1 MGLQT
6 FGGLS
11 LCLGLKVLVFVLSA
25 VYPGITWGG
34 LIGFTAFKKVFVL
47 SADPATMGL
56 QIVGLS
62 ASNIII
68 MYCEIDS

>member
-25 VYPGITWGG
+25 VYPGITWGPRK
-34 LIGFTAFKKVFVL
+34 GFTAFKKV
-47 SADPATMGL
+47 SSCRPTPRTMGL
-56 QIVGLS
+56 QVVGLS

-68 MYCEIDS
+68 MYYKIDY

>member
-25 VYPGITWGG
+25 VYPGITWAPRK
-34 LIGFTAFKKVFVL
+34 GFMAFKKVFVL
-47 SADPATMGL
+47 SADPSYNGPL
-56 QIVGLS
+56 NHRPIGPPILL
-62 ASNIII
+62 
-68 MYCEIDS
+68 

>member
-25 VYPGITWGG
+25 VYPGITWVG
-34 LIGFTAFKKVFVL
+34 LKGFTAFKKVFVL
-47 SADPATMGL
+47 SADPTNNGPSSRRPVGL
-56 QIVGLS
+56 QYYYNVL
-62 ASNIII
+62 
-68 MYCEIDS
+68 

>member
-25 VYPGITWGG
+25 VYPGITWVG
-34 LIGFTAFKKVFVL
+34 LKGFTAFKKV
-47 SADPATMGL
+47 S
-56 QIVGLS
+56 
-62 ASNIII
+62 
-68 MYCEIDS
+68 YCRPTHEQWAFKS